1 MEHVLFT
8 RPNSPIYPADL
19 NLIQRV
25 FDQICIDRGE
35 DPSSVWATEIARTL
49 ISLYRSGVRDEGMLL
64 ASVPRFRA
72 KTAA

>member
-19 NLIQRV
+19 RLIQRV
-25 FDQICIDRGE
+25 FDQICVERGE

-49 ISLYRSGVRDEGMLL
+49 ISLYRSGVRDEELL
-64 ASVPRFRA
+64 SASVPRFRA